1 MTIVL
6 ETLAWMLVL
15 VIKSRSIECF
25 KGAKIIV
32 SASSWVQCIG
42 DLITLFDI
50 ELFCM
55 VAQTTASSIYTLC

>member
-1 MTIVL
+1 MTIMSV
-6 ETLAWMLVL
+6 TLAWMLAL

-55 VAQTTASSIYTLC
+55 VA